1 MPLATNLPVAL
12 RPSHGTMWFSRAARG
27 PKSFH
32 QTKSPLVEKIDRRVW
47 VLGAAK
53 SKTRWVCRCWP
64 RWKGLG

>member
-53 SKTRWVCRCWP
+53 SKTR
-64 RWKGLG
+64 